1 MLPTPERLV
10 RQRDFAAVYGRK
22 KSWANPLLVLY
33 IRTHDR
39 TGAFAETRRFG
50 FSVSKKVGKAHD
62 RNRVKRRLREL
73 CRKHGN
79 AWKRGFDA
87 ILVARSTAAEASFAE
102 LETALCQ
109 LFQRA
114 HLEARNMDT
123 PLAEGRDGEGT

>member
-1 MLPTPERLV
+1 MLPADERLA
-10 RQRDFAAVYGRK
+10 RHRDFAAVCGRK

-73 CRKHGN
+73 CRKHGSR
-79 AWKRGFDA
+79 WRRGFDA
-87 ILVARSTAAEASFAE
+87 VLVARSNAAEATFAE

-114 HLEARNMDT
+114 QLE
-123 PLAEGRDGEGT
+123 EGVVGH